1 MGVINQ
7 ILTSKRT
14 PCLFVNVGGIL
25 DKLLQGSKMPK
36 MYRAIKYDTAKNKR
50 SITEVINKLN
60 IKIIVIETSTAK
72 EYEET
77 IIRELITLRT
87 QGIMIY
93 EAEEFYEVINKRIP
107 IVRLETQKY
116 LGDNIFSIRLRRRY
130 KLLKRV
136 FDLFFVLCLAPFAL
150 PLILLGVLL
159 TVLTSKGGAFFY
171 QTRVGREGKP
181 FKIYKIRTMVIN
193 EGGFTVANDTR
204 ITPIGKILRFT
215 KIDELPQL
223 YNILKGDMSV
233 IGPRPEIPAYV
244 EKYSE
249 HMPFFGLRHMI
260 KPGVSGWAQIHLP
273 KATPEDNL
281 KKLEYDLYYI
291 KRYSIRLDIK
301 VLIETVKIVLTL
313 NSH

>member
-7 ILTSKRT
+7 ILTSKPT

-87 QGIMIY
+87 QGVMIY

-193 EGGFTVANDTR
+193 NGGFTQANDSR

-223 YNILKGDMSV
+223 YNVLIGDMSI
-233 IGPRPEIPAYV
+233 IGPRPEIPEYV
-244 EKYSE
+244 EKCAE
-249 HMPFFGLRHMI
+249 QMPFFKLRHMI
-260 KPGVSGWAQIHLP
+260 KPGVTGWAQIHIP
-273 KATPEDNL
+273 KATPEDNI

-291 KRYSIRLDIK
+291 KRYSLSLDIRI
-301 VLIETVKIVLTL
+301 VLQTAKIILTL
-313 NSH
+313 NSN